1 MPDINNIQQLMI
13 CSESW
18 PHHTYRVDL
27 CSTVSNLISQ
37 ITVHTC
43 TNSIHSIQFMDHP
56 VDSDRSLIILIVPM
70 RHPKQKIAKTRSFGN
85 SGGRIRGAR
94 VALGDLLEER
104 ADITFSKTWSWPA
117 APKSP
122 ESWGFRVRTDDIIW
136 QQWNTYIHTHNHTFP
151 IISIHVFTI

>member
-70 RHPKQKIAKTRSFGN
+70 RPSEAKDRQDTEFRD
-85 SGGRIRGAR
+85 IRVGEFEAR
-94 VALGDLLEER
+94 ELRLEDLLEER

-122 ESWGFRVRTDDIIW
+122 ES
-136 QQWNTYIHTHNHTFP
+136 
-151 IISIHVFTI
+151 